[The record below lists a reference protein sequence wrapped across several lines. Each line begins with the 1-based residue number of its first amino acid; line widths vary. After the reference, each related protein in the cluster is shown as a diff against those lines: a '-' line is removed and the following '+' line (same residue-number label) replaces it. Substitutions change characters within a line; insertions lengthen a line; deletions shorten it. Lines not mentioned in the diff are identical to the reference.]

1 MLRKQEEIFKNQH
14 LYKYHIVYKIF
25 NLFSCIK
32 IPQTKLLYWKVVI
45 LKPQLFCIIWYPKK
59 KIATNNVGAE
69 NQITVKTT
77 IILSHGDVN
86 SKCICVTVVFL
97 LELWAK
103 RFIFMLRNAI
113 KCLTVQCCLK
123 VKDLQ
128 HGNHT
133 VLHAAYMSLYCIMS
147 SYRRL
152 TLCHH
157 CSYRNL
163 WIKLWIKVIE
173 MQSINICKRIH
184 SNILIIHS
192 NFQ

>member
-25 NLFSCIK
+25 NLFFLHKNSPNKVTILESCDFK
-32 IPQTKLLYWKVVI
+32 AAVI
-45 LKPQLFCIIWYPKK
+45 LHYIKSKE

-113 KCLTVQCCLK
+113 KRLTVQCCLK

-163 WIKLWIKVIE
+163 WLKLWIKVIE

-192 NFQ
+192 NF